1 MSRPCWVGSLSFGL
15 IHVPVRLYPVVEPRR
30 VKFHLLHDA
39 DGARVLQKRVCSMD
53 GEEVPYEHVVKGYEL
68 KPGHYVEVTRGEL
81 EAFDP
86 KASRT
91 VELEDFVELREIDP
105 SFYEAT
111 YHLVPEPGAERQY
124 ALLAAALGRSGRVG
138 LGHLVMRHKGH
149 LCMVRPF
156 GRGLALS
163 TLYYA
168 DERASQD
175 TLPEL
180 DVLGQRPSEQEVEMV
195 LRLIQSQSTP
205 FEPRRYHD
213 AHRQRLLAFL
223 ERRGRAQAK
232 IAEPVAPHASP
243 EEQEAA
249 EARAE
254 LFRRIEEGI
263 AALRRGGRGAVRTER
278 RPQTQGALRFRSQA
292 ARELRKRPPPR
303 EQEEETETPP
313 RGSSEPGEPGRS

>member
-15 IHVPVRLYPVVEPRR
+15 IHVPVRLYPAVEPRR
-30 VKFHLLHDA
+30 VRFHLLHDA
-39 DGARVLQKRVCSMD
+39 DGARIQQKRVCTVD

-86 KASRT
+86 RSSRT
-91 VELEDFVELREIDP
+91 IALEDFVELGEIDP

-111 YHLVPEPGAERQY
+111 FHLVPEVEAERQY
-124 ALLAAALGRSGRVG
+124 ALLVEALRRSGRVG
-138 LGHLVMRHKGH
+138 IGHLIMRHKGH
-149 LCMVRPF
+149 LCVVRPF
-156 GRGLALS
+156 ERGLALS

-168 DERASQD
+168 DERISQD

-180 DVLGQRPSEQEVEMV
+180 AVLGQRPSEQEVEMV
-195 LRLIQSQSTP
+195 LRLIQSQSTS

-232 IAEPVAPHASP
+232 VAEPEPPPASP
-243 EEQEAA
+243 QTPEAAAA
-249 EARAE
+249 EAA
-254 LFRRIEEGI
+254 LFRRIEEGS
-263 AALRRGGRGAVRTER
+263 AALRQRGRGAPQVER
-278 RPQTQGALRFRSQA
+278 RSPAQGALRVRAQA
-292 ARELRKRPPPR
+292 AREIRTRHLG
-303 EQEEETETPP
+303 EGEEEETEVPSRSP
-313 RGSSEPGEPGRS
+313 SRRDEPKLS